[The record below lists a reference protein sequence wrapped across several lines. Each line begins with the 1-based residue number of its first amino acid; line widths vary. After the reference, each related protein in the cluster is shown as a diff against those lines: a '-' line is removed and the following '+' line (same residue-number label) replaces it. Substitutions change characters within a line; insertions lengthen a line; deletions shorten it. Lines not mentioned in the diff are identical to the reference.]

1 MRSHHLLNWIVILVL
16 GLGLQ
21 AGVSRT
27 GEAQVYADPARLEI
41 VAGQVRALHILL
53 GNADN
58 IYGIDLQA
66 SFDPGVVEVV
76 DADPKQAGIQMGSGA
91 FLKPDFTVR
100 NLADNQTGTLR
111 YVITQ
116 LKPTAPASGK
126 GMLLSIQFRGKV
138 AGSSSKLTITSA
150 VIADQHGN
158 KQTPK
163 TQGAD
168 LVVVHPNSPT
178 LTPTK
183 LTSAELVPAVPTW
196 VVPSLTPA
204 RPKATAQPSPSATPT
219 VPTARAGLD
228 PARNNKAWV
237 PGSGPA
243 AADQALLYIG
253 MGVILGMLLVS
264 GLWLWVWLA
273 AAKRRKERVAKT
285 D

>member
-1 MRSHHLLNWIVILVL
+1 MRTYHLLDWITILAL

-21 AGVSRT
+21 AGVSR
-27 GEAQVYADPARLEI
+27 EAETLVYADPARLEI
-41 VAGQVRALHILL
+41 VVGQVRALHILL
-53 GNADN
+53 ANAN
-58 IYGIDLQA
+58 NSYGIDLQA
-66 SFDPGVVEVV
+66 TFDPGVVEVV
-76 DADPKQAGIQMGSGA
+76 DADPKQAGVQMGSGA

-100 NLADNQTGTLR
+100 NLADNQAGTLR
-111 YVITQ
+111 YVVTQ

-168 LVVVHPNSPT
+168 LVVVRPSSPT

-183 LTSAELVPAVPTW
+183 LTFADLIPAVPTW
-196 VVPSLTPA
+196 VVPSLTPV
-204 RPKATAQPSPSATPT
+204 RPKATAQPSPNATPT
-219 VPTARAGLD
+219 VHTALAGLD
-228 PARNNKAWV
+228 PARNNQAWV
-237 PGSGPA
+237 PEVGA
-243 AADQALLYIG
+243 AAPDRAFIYMG

-264 GLWLWVWLA
+264 GLWIWLA
-273 AAKRRKERVAKT
+273 AAKRRKERAAKT
-285 D
+285 G

>member
-1 MRSHHLLNWIVILVL
+1 VILVL

-21 AGVSRT
+21 AGVSRA
-27 GEAQVYADPARLEI
+27 GEALVYADPVRLEI

-76 DADPKQAGIQMGSGA
+76 DADPKQAGVQMGSGA

-100 NLADNQTGTLR
+100 NLADNQAGTLR

-116 LKPTAPASGK
+116 LKPTAPASGR

-138 AGSSSKLTITSA
+138 AGSSSKLTIASA
-150 VIADQHGN
+150 VIADQHG
-158 KQTPK
+158 KMQTVK

-204 RPKATAQPSPSATPT
+204 RPKTTAQPSPSATPT
-219 VPTARAGLD
+219 VPTMLADVA
-228 PARNNKAWV
+228 PARNTKAWV

-243 AADQALLYIG
+243 AADRALIYMG
-253 MGVILGMLLVS
+253 MGVVLGMLLVS
-264 GLWLWVWLA
+264 GLWVWLA

-285 D
+285 G

>member
-1 MRSHHLLNWIVILVL
+1 MRPHHLLDWITILAL

-21 AGVSRT
+21 AGVSR
-27 GEAQVYADPARLEI
+27 EAETLVYADPVRLEI

-53 GNADN
+53 ANAN
-58 IYGIDLQA
+58 GIYGIDLQA

-76 DADPKQAGIQMGSGA
+76 DADPKQAGVQMGSGA

-100 NLADNQTGTLR
+100 NLADNQAGTLR
-111 YVITQ
+111 YVVTQ

-126 GMLLSIQFRGKV
+126 GMLLSIQFRGKL
-138 AGSSSKLTITSA
+138 AGSSSKLTISSA
-150 VIADQHGN
+150 VMADQHGN
-158 KQTPK
+158 KQSPK

-168 LVVVHPNSPT
+168 LVVVRPNSPT

-204 RPKATAQPSPSATPT
+204 RPKATAQPSPSASAT
-219 VPTARAGLD
+219 VPAALAGLD
-228 PARNNKAWV
+228 PARNNEAWV

-243 AADQALLYIG
+243 APDRALIYMG

-264 GLWLWVWLA
+264 GLWIWLA
-273 AAKRRKERVAKT
+273 AAKRRKEGVAKT

>member
-21 AGVSRT
+21 VGVSRA
-27 GEAQVYADPARLEI
+27 GEALVYADPVRLEI

-66 SFDPGVVEVV
+66 NFDPGVVVV
-76 DADPKQAGIQMGSGA
+76 DADPKQAGVQMGSGA

-100 NLADNQTGTLR
+100 NLADNQAGTLR

-116 LKPTAPASGK
+116 LKPTAPASGR

-150 VIADQHGN
+150 VMADQHGN
-158 KQTPK
+158 KQTVK

-204 RPKATAQPSPSATPT
+204 RPKATAQPSPDATPT
-219 VPTARAGLD
+219 VPTALAGLD

-243 AADQALLYIG
+243 VADRAVIYIG

-264 GLWLWVWLA
+264 GLWVWLA

-285 D
+285 G